1 MQVSLSEI
9 ARMVGGTLEGDADKR
24 ISGAAPFDE
33 ATKDEITWAGS
44 VKFLKRMRTTRAGAI
59 ITPAYFYDPDHNLIR
74 VDNPELAF
82 ARVLENLYPELLPTG
97 GISPKACIG
106 DDFSCGSDTFIAPG
120 VVIGNRVVLGNR
132 VTLHPNVV
140 LGDHVT
146 VGDDVVICPNVTILE
161 RCLIGSR
168 VRIDA
173 GTVIGSDGFGYAPHG
188 EKYYK
193 IPQLGIVQI
202 EDDVEIGAGNTIDRA
217 AFGKTRICR
226 GVKTDNLVHVA
237 HNVTVGENT
246 VIVAQVG
253 IAGSTALGKHVIL
266 AGQAG
271 IAGHIEIGDNAIVG
285 PQSGVARSID
295 PGQVVSGSLEMPHSQ
310 WLRVQRTI
318 PKLPE
323 LMKTVKQIKKRLI
336 EIEKKYLDRVEEK

>member
-1 MQVSLSEI
+1 MKILLTEI
-9 ARMVGGTLEGDADKR
+9 ARMLGGTFEGDADKH
-24 ISGAAPFDE
+24 ISGAAPFDD
-33 ATKDEITWAGS
+33 ATNDEITWAGS
-44 VKFLKRMRTTRAGAI
+44 AKFLKKMGTTRAGAVIVPADFIDPNHNI
-59 ITPAYFYDPDHNLIR
+59 IRI
-74 VDNPELAF
+74 DNPELAF
-82 ARVLENLYPELLPTG
+82 ARVLEHLYPAPPPMG
-97 GISPKACIG
+97 GISTKACIG
-106 DDFSCGSDTFIAPG
+106 ADFSCGSDAFVAPG
-120 VVIGNRVVLGNR
+120 VVVGDRVVIGNRVSLY
-132 VTLHPNVV
+132 PNVV
-140 LGDHVT
+140 LGDDVT
-146 VGDDVVICPNVTILE
+146 IGDDTLLCPNVTILE
-161 RCLIGSR
+161 RCVIGNR

-173 GTVIGSDGFGYAPHG
+173 GTVIGSDGFGYAPDG

-202 EDDVEIGAGNTIDRA
+202 DDDVEIGAGNTIDRA
-217 AFGKTRICR
+217 AFGRTRICR

-253 IAGSTALGKHVIL
+253 IAGSTSLGKHVIL

-271 IAGHIEIGDNAIVG
+271 IAGHIEIGDDAIVG

-295 PGQVVSGSLEMPHSQ
+295 AGHVVSGSPEMPHHQ

-323 LMKTVKQIKKRLI
+323 LMKMCAKMEKRLA
-336 EIEKKYLDRVEEK
+336 EIEKKYMSRGGET